1 METLAASEL
10 FFAVPH
16 HRGARGVVRMQRD
29 DGLELLNDYRVTA
42 RDSGF
47 RFSPSGDVAVDVSH
61 RCERPTLLGG
71 SSSDVG
77 DRLGE

>member
-42 RDSGF
+42 RDD
-47 RFSPSGDVAVDVSH
+47 PSRDVAVDVSH

>member
-42 RDSGF
+42 RDA
-47 RFSPSGDVAVDVSH
+47 PSGDVAVDVSH

>member
-29 DGLELLNDYRVTA
+29 DGLELLNDHRVTA
-42 RDSGF
+42 RDD
-47 RFSPSGDVAVDVSH
+47 PSGDVAVDVSH